1 MDPVS
6 QGLLGTA
13 LASSFAQK
21 KEIKFA
27 SFCGLIGGI
36 APDIDVLIKSDSNP
50 LLFIEYHR
58 HFTHSL
64 LFVPFGSLIVS
75 FFLYLIFF
83 KQKKFKTIFIFTTLG
98 FLSHGFL
105 DSCTSYGTSLLWPFS
120 ESRISWNIISII
132 DPIYTFILLLFFI
145 LSFLLKSSNLM
156 KLGLCLSFLYLGF
169 ALNKHIQVEKL
180 ISKIAEDRG
189 HKIERLLLNPTIGN
203 VILWRSVYKFNKDY
217 YVDAVYMPL
226 FGKPKVK
233 KGTKV
238 KVINKETVFPEI
250 LNDSLQ
256 RNDIRKFSFFSQ
268 DFIYLH
274 PDFKYLIADLRYGT
288 LPHDD
293 KSLWGIEIN
302 PAESDKHVTFRK
314 LRNFQNYHY
323 QRFWEM
329 LKGDLTQ

>member
-6 QGLLGTA
+6 QGLLGTSLSGA
-13 LASSFAQK
+13 FAQK
-21 KEIKFA
+21 KEIRFA
-27 SFCGLIGGI
+27 SFCGFIGGI
-36 APDIDVLIKSDSNP
+36 APDIDILIRSDSNP

-64 LFVPFGSLIVS
+64 AFVPFGGLIVS

-83 KQKKFKTIFIFTTLG
+83 RKKKFKTIFFFTTLG

-105 DSCTSYGTSLLWPFS
+105 DSCTSYGTSLFWPFS
-120 ESRISWNIISII
+120 ETRISWNIISII
-132 DPIYTFILLLFFI
+132 DPIYTFILLFFFI
-145 LSFLLKSSNLM
+145 LSFLLKSSHLI

-169 ALNKHIQVEKL
+169 GLNKHIQVEKL
-180 ISKIAEDRG
+180 ISKIAEARG

-203 VILWRSVYKFNKDY
+203 VILWRSVYQFNKDY

-293 KSLWGIEIN
+293 KSLWGIKIN
-302 PAESDKHVTFRK
+302 PAENDKHVTFRN
-314 LRNFQNYHY
+314 LRNFNNNHY

-329 LKGDLTQ
+329 LKGNLTK

>member
-13 LASSFAQK
+13 LSGSFARK
-21 KEIKFA
+21 KEIRFA
-27 SFCGLIGGI
+27 SFCGFIGGI
-36 APDIDVLIKSDSNP
+36 APDIDILIRSDSNP

-64 LFVPFGSLIVS
+64 AFVPFGGLIVS
-75 FFLYLIFF
+75 FFLYLIFL
-83 KQKKFKTIFIFTTLG
+83 KKKKFKTIFFFTTLG

-105 DSCTSYGTSLLWPFS
+105 DSCTSYGTSLFWPFS
-120 ESRISWNIISII
+120 ETRISWNIISII
-132 DPIYTFILLLFFI
+132 DPIYTFILLFFFI
-145 LSFLLKSSNLM
+145 LSFLLKSSHLI

-169 ALNKHIQVEKL
+169 GLNKHIQVEKL
-180 ISKIAEDRG
+180 ISRIAEVRG

-203 VILWRSVYKFNKDY
+203 VILWRSVYQFNKNY
-217 YVDAVYMPL
+217 YIDAVYMPL
-226 FGKPKVK
+226 FGEPKVK
-233 KGTKV
+233 KGRKV

-268 DFIYLH
+268 DFIYIH
-274 PDFKYLIADLRYGT
+274 PDFEYVIADLRYGT

-293 KSLWGIEIN
+293 MSLWGIEVN
-302 PAESDKHVTFRK
+302 TDENDKHVTFRK
-314 LRNFQNYHY
+314 LRNFNNNHY

-329 LKGDLTQ
+329 LKGNLTK

>member
-6 QGLLGTA
+6 QGLLGTTLSA
-13 LASSFAQK
+13 AFAQK
-21 KEIKFA
+21 KEIRFA
-27 SFCGLIGGI
+27 SFCGFIGGV
-36 APDIDVLIKSDSNP
+36 APDIDILIQSDSNP

-64 LFVPFGSLIVS
+64 AFVPFGSLMVS

-83 KQKKFKTIFIFTTLG
+83 RKKKFKTILFFTTLG

-105 DSCTSYGTSLLWPFS
+105 DACTSYGTSLFWPFS

-145 LSFLLKSSNLM
+145 LSFLLKSSNLI

-169 ALNKHIQVEKL
+169 GLNKHIRVEKL
-180 ISKIAEDRG
+180 ISKIAENRG

-203 VILWRSVYKFNKDY
+203 VILWRSVYQFNKNY
-217 YVDAVYMPL
+217 YIDAVYMPL
-226 FGKPKVK
+226 FGKPSVK
-233 KGTKV
+233 KGTKA

-250 LNDSLQ
+250 LYDSLQ

-288 LPHDD
+288 LPDDD

-302 PAESDKHVTFRK
+302 PAENDKHVTFRK

-323 QRFWEM
+323 KRFWEM
-329 LKGDLTQ
+329 LNGDLTQ

>member
-13 LASSFAQK
+13 LSGTFAQK
-21 KEIKFA
+21 KEIRFA
-27 SFCGLIGGI
+27 SFCGFIGGI
-36 APDIDVLIKSDSNP
+36 APDIDILIQSNSDP

-64 LFVPFGSLIVS
+64 AFVPFGGLIVS
-75 FFLYLIFF
+75 FFLYLIFLR
-83 KQKKFKTIFIFTTLG
+83 KKKFKTIFFFTTLG

-105 DSCTSYGTSLLWPFS
+105 DSCTSYGTSLFWPFS
-120 ESRISWNIISII
+120 ETRISWNIISII
-132 DPIYTFILLLFFI
+132 DPIYTFILLFFFI
-145 LSFLLKSSNLM
+145 LSFLFKSSHLI

-169 ALNKHIQVEKL
+169 GLNKHIQVEKL
-180 ISKIAEDRG
+180 ISKIAEGRG

-203 VILWRSVYKFNKDY
+203 VILWRSVYQFKKY
-217 YVDAVYMPL
+217 YYIDAVYMPL

-268 DFIYLH
+268 DFIYIH
-274 PDFKYLIADLRYGT
+274 PDFKYIIADLRYGT

-293 KSLWGIEIN
+293 MSLWGIEVN
-302 PAESDKHVTFRK
+302 TAENDKHVTFRN
-314 LRNFQNYHY
+314 LRNFNNKHY

-329 LKGDLTQ
+329 LKGNLTK

>member
-13 LASSFAQK
+13 LANSFAQK
-21 KEIKFA
+21 KEIRFA

-36 APDIDVLIKSDSNP
+36 APDIDVLIRSDNNP

-64 LFVPFGSLIVS
+64 VFVPFGGFILS
-75 FFLYLIFF
+75 FFLYLIFL
-83 KQKKFKTIFIFTTLG
+83 KKKKFKTIFIFTTLG

-105 DSCTSYGTSLLWPFS
+105 DACTSYGTSLFWPFS

-132 DPIYTFILLLFFI
+132 DPVYTFILILFFI
-145 LSFLLKSSNLM
+145 LSFFLKSSNFM
-156 KLGLCLSFLYLGF
+156 KLGLFLSFLYLGF
-169 ALNKHIQVEKL
+169 GLNKHTQVEKL
-180 ISKIAEDRG
+180 ISKIAADRG
-189 HKIERLLLNPTIGN
+189 HKVERLLLNPTIGN
-203 VILWRSVYKFNKDY
+203 VILWRSVYRFNNDY

-226 FGKPKVK
+226 FGKPKLK
-233 KGTKV
+233 KGAKV
-238 KVINKETVFPEI
+238 KVIDKETVFPEI
-250 LNDSLQ
+250 NDSLQ

-274 PDFKYLIADLRYGT
+274 PDFKYVIADLRYGT

-302 PAESDKHVTFRK
+302 PVENEKHVTFRQ

-329 LKGDLTQ
+329 LKGNFTQ

>member
-13 LASSFAQK
+13 LSGSFARK
-21 KEIKFA
+21 KEIRFA
-27 SFCGLIGGI
+27 SFCGFIGGI
-36 APDIDVLIKSDSNP
+36 APDIDILIRSDSNP

-64 LFVPFGSLIVS
+64 VFVPFGGLIVS

-83 KQKKFKTIFIFTTLG
+83 KKKKFKTIFFFTTLG

-105 DSCTSYGTSLLWPFS
+105 DSCTSYGTSLFWPFS
-120 ESRISWNIISII
+120 ETRISWNIISII
-132 DPIYTFILLLFFI
+132 DPIYTFILLFFFI
-145 LSFLLKSSNLM
+145 LSFILKSSHLI
-156 KLGLCLSFLYLGF
+156 KLGLFFSFLYLGF
-169 ALNKHIQVEKL
+169 GLNKHIQVEKL
-180 ISKIAEDRG
+180 ISKTAEARG

-203 VILWRSVYKFNKDY
+203 VILWRSVYQFNKNY
-217 YVDAVYMPL
+217 YIDAVYMPL

-233 KGTKV
+233 KGTNA

-268 DFIYLH
+268 DFIYIH
-274 PDFKYLIADLRYGT
+274 PDFKYIIADLRYGT

-293 KSLWGIEIN
+293 MSLWGIEVN
-302 PAESDKHVTFRK
+302 TAENDQHVTFRK
-314 LRNFQNYHY
+314 LRNFNNKHY

-329 LKGDLTQ
+329 LKGNLTK